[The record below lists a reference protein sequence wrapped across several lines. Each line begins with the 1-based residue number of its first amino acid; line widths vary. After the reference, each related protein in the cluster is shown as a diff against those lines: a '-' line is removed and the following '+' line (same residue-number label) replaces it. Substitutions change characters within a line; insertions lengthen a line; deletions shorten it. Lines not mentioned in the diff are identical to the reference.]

1 MITINNLSKSY
12 GTRVLFDN
20 LSFSVGKGEKI
31 GLVGRNGYGKTTLL
45 KMITGEAEYDSGEIQ
60 IPKNYKIGY
69 LKQHLDFKY
78 KTIIEEVASVLP
90 KEETDNTWKA
100 EKVLF
105 GLGFTKEDLQK
116 EPSVFS
122 GGYKIR
128 LNLAKILLSDVDMLL
143 LDEPNNYL
151 DIVAIRWLIKFLKT
165 LKGELI
171 LITHD
176 RSFMD
181 QVVTHTVAI
190 HRNKARKV
198 EGNTE
203 KLYEQIAKEEEI
215 YEKTRI
221 NIEKRRKRTELFI
234 RRFRAKARLA
244 GMVQSRIKTLEK
256 QEDLKQLTELETLD
270 FSFSNLDFPANKML
284 STYSLKFGYT
294 DNDILIDNLNLDV
307 LKKERICVIGKNGKG
322 KSTLLKLLAGR
333 LNPISGN
340 IKKHPELEIGYFVQ
354 SDVAQLNDED
364 TIYDSILSANTKL
377 PQNARNICGA
387 MMFGGNDMMKRIKVL
402 SGGEKS
408 RVLLGKILAK
418 PAHLLLLDEPTN
430 HLDLESTESLIDA
443 INEFSGSIIIVTHNE
458 ELLHA
463 VAQKLIIFDRNKVS
477 FFDGTYAD
485 FLERCGWEDES
496 SEIKAANKNT
506 EKKLYTKEEVKK
518 IRAKLIQEK
527 SRALKPLELK
537 IKELEKEIQE
547 KESEIENITKL
558 LVKACEEND
567 LNYMAEG
574 PKQSKLLKENL
585 EILYNELLEN
595 TEIFEEKEKY
605 YEKEFNN
612 ITN

>member
-20 LSFSVGKGEKI
+20 LSFNVGKGEKV

-45 KMITGEAEYDSGEIQ
+45 KMITGEVEFDSGEIQ

-78 KTIIEEVASVLP
+78 STVIDEVASVLP
-90 KEETDNTWKA
+90 KEETENKWKA
-100 EKVLF
+100 EKILF
-105 GLGFTKEDLQK
+105 GLGFSKDDLQK
-116 EPSVFS
+116 SPLIFS

-128 LNLAKILLSDVDMLL
+128 LNLAKILLSDSDMLL

-151 DIVAIRWLIKFLKT
+151 DIVAIRWLVKFLKT
-165 LKGELI
+165 LKKELI

-176 RSFMD
+176 RAFMD

-221 NIEKRRKRTELFI
+221 NVEKKRKKTELFI

-244 GMVQSRIKTLEK
+244 GMVQSRIKCLEK
-256 QEDLKQLTELETLD
+256 QEDMQQLTELETLD
-270 FSFSNLDFPANKML
+270 FSFNSLDFPANKMI
-284 STYSLKFGYT
+284 SVYSLKFGYT
-294 DNDILIDNLNLDV
+294 TNDILIDNLNLDI
-307 LKKERICVIGKNGKG
+307 LKKERICIIGKNGKG
-322 KSTLLKLLAGR
+322 KSTLLKLLADR
-333 LNPISGN
+333 LKPLSGT
-340 IKKHPELEIGYFVQ
+340 IKRHPELEIGYFVQ
-354 SDVAQLNDED
+354 SDVAQLNAES
-364 TIYDSILSANTKL
+364 TIYDSVVSANTNM
-377 PQNARNICGA
+377 PQLARNICGA
-387 MMFGGNDMMKRIKVL
+387 MMFSGNDMNKKIKIL

-443 INEFSGSIIIVTHNE
+443 INNFKGSVIIVTHNE
-458 ELLHA
+458 QLLHS
-463 VAQKLIIFDRNKVS
+463 VAQKLIIFDRNKVT

-485 FLERCGWEDES
+485 FLERCGWEDEGDTVK
-496 SEIKAANKNT
+496 INNKNS
-506 EKKLYTKEEVKK
+506 EKKLYTKDEIKK

-527 SRALKPLELK
+527 SKVLKPLELK
-537 IKELEKEIQE
+537 IKDLEKQIQE
-547 KESEIENITKL
+547 KEAESEKITQL
-558 LVKACEEND
+558 LVKACEESNTTY
-567 LNYMAEG
+567 LAQG
-574 PKQSKLLKENL
+574 AKQSKEIKQNL
-585 EILYNELLEN
+585 EILYNELLEK
-595 TEIFEEKEKY
+595 TAKFEEKEKF

-612 ITN
+612 IN

>member
-20 LSFSVGKGEKI
+20 LSFNVGKGEKV

-45 KMITGEAEYDSGEIQ
+45 KMITGEVEFDSGEIQ

-78 KTIIEEVASVLP
+78 NTIIDEVASVLP
-90 KEETDNTWKA
+90 KEETENKWKA
-100 EKVLF
+100 EKILF
-105 GLGFTKEDLQK
+105 GLGFSKNDLQK
-116 EPSVFS
+116 NPSIFS

-128 LNLAKILLSDVDMLL
+128 LNLAKILLSDSDMLL

-151 DIVAIRWLIKFLKT
+151 DIVAIRWLVKFLKT
-165 LKGELI
+165 LKKELI

-176 RSFMD
+176 RAFMD

-203 KLYEQIAKEEEI
+203 KLYEQITKEEEI

-221 NIEKRRKRTELFI
+221 NVEKKRKKTELFI

-244 GMVQSRIKTLEK
+244 GMVQSRIKCLEK
-256 QEDLKQLTELETLD
+256 QEDMQQLTELETLD
-270 FSFSNLDFPANKML
+270 FSFNSLDFPANKMI
-284 STYSLKFGYT
+284 SVYSLKFGYT
-294 DNDILIDNLNLDV
+294 ANDILINNLNLDV
-307 LKKERICVIGKNGKG
+307 LKNERICIIGKNGKG
-322 KSTLLKLLAGR
+322 KSTLLKLLANR
-333 LNPISGN
+333 LKPLSGN
-340 IKKHPELEIGYFVQ
+340 IKIHPELKIGYFVQ
-354 SDVAQLNDED
+354 SDVAQLNDES
-364 TIYDSILSANTKL
+364 TIYDSVVSANTNM
-377 PQNARNICGA
+377 PQLARNICGA
-387 MMFGGNDMMKRIKVL
+387 MMFSGNDMNKKIKVL

-443 INEFSGSIIIVTHNE
+443 INNFKGSVIIVTHNE
-458 ELLHA
+458 QLLHS
-463 VAQKLIIFDRNKVS
+463 VAQKLIIFDRNKVT

-485 FLERCGWEDES
+485 FLERCGWEDEGDTVK
-496 SEIKAANKNT
+496 INNKNS
-506 EKKLYTKEEVKK
+506 EKKLYTKDEIKK

-527 SRALKPLELK
+527 SKVLKPLELK
-537 IKELEKEIQE
+537 IKDLEKQIQE
-547 KESEIENITKL
+547 KEAESEKITQL
-558 LVKACEEND
+558 LVKACEENNT
-567 LNYMAEG
+567 NYLAQG
-574 PKQSKLLKENL
+574 AKQSKEIKQNL
-585 EILYNELLEN
+585 EILYYELLEN
-595 TEIFEEKEKY
+595 TEKFEEKEKF

-612 ITN
+612 IN